1 MIIANPIYDV
11 VFKRLMEDKRIAKF
25 FIETLLDEEIIEVQV
40 KPQEFT
46 FYKDLE
52 QLKESGDF
60 EKIKDQIAGLLGLSV
75 YRLDFIATIKTG
87 NNEYKKVLIEIQ
99 KAKNPIDLMR
109 FRNYLGEQY
118 KKEDEIE
125 TEKGK
130 ETLVLP
136 IITIYLLGFKLP
148 EIETI
153 AIKVNRQYFD
163 LISKQVILQKSD
175 FIEKLTHDC
184 YVVQISRINGKL
196 RNRLEQML
204 SVFEQNFFVDKKGII
219 KDYAHEIKDEN
230 IKNMIALL
238 HKTGTD
244 PKERQEIEKEQEVY
258 RILDLTAKE
267 KTKEL
272 EGIIKEKD
280 KVLEEKDKVLEEKN
294 KEIEELKRLLY
305 KR

>member
-25 FIETLLDEEIIEVQV
+25 FIESLLDDNITEVQV

-46 FYKDLE
+46 YSD
-52 QLKESGDF
+52 QLV
-60 EKIKDQIAGLLGLSV
+60 GLAV

-118 KKEDEIE
+118 KREDEIE
-125 TEKGK
+125 TDKGK
-130 ETLVLP
+130 ENTVLP

-148 EIETI
+148 EIET
-153 AIKVNRQYFD
+153 AAVKVNREYFD
-163 LISKQVILQKSD
+163 LITKQIITNKSD

-184 YVVQISRINGKL
+184 YVVQMPRIKGKL
-196 RNRLEQML
+196 QNRLEQVL
-204 SVFEQNFFVDKKGII
+204 SIFEQDFFVDEKGIT
-219 KDYAHEIKDEN
+219 KDYNYEINDEN
-230 IKNMIALL
+230 INNMIAIL
-238 HKTGTD
+238 HKSGTD
-244 PKERQEIEKEQEVY
+244 PKERQEIEKEQEAY
-258 RILDLTAKE
+258 RILDLAARE

-280 KVLEEKDKVLEEKN
+280 K
-294 KEIEELKRLLY
+294 EIAELKRLLN
-305 KR
+305 KQ